1 MDFIQQAH
9 KGKLGY
15 WKYLVFAFLFFGLS
29 LSDGGNATQK
39 INDLIEQFGKNIT
52 FFILLFPFVLL
63 LGFLFLW
70 VNLVHKQPIKTL
82 TTSRKKIDWK
92 RVFFSFFVWGSIT
105 TLMILASYLFSPED
119 VKLNFQ
125 LEPFLYLLVIA
136 VLLVPI
142 QTSFEEYFFRGY
154 LMQGIGAKFKSRLLA
169 LVITSVTFGLMHYG
183 NPEVAKLGSLI
194 MVYYIGT
201 GFFLGI
207 ITLMDEGLELA
218 LGFHSANNLITA
230 LLITSDWSAFQTNSI
245 FKDFSEPELVF
256 SAFIPVFV
264 FYPLLLFIFSKK
276 YNWTNWKEH
285 LI

>member
-1 MDFIQQAH
+1 MDFIQQAY
-9 KGKLGY
+9 KGSLGY
-15 WKYLVFAFLFFGLS
+15 WKYLVFILLFFGLS
-29 LSDGGNATQK
+29 LSDGGNTTQM
-39 INDLIEQFGKNIT
+39 INDLIEQFGKNVT
-52 FFILLFPFVLL
+52 FFILLFPFALL
-63 LGFLFLW
+63 LGLLFLW
-70 VNLVHKQPIKTL
+70 VNLVHKQPIKSL
-82 TTSRKKIDWK
+82 TTSRKKVDWK

-105 TLMILASYLFSPED
+105 TLMILASYWFSPEED
-119 VKLNFQ
+119 IKLIFQ
-125 LEPFLYLLVIA
+125 LEPFLYLLIIA

-154 LMQGIGAKFKSRLLA
+154 LMQGIGAKFNSRLFA
-169 LVITSVTFGLMHYG
+169 LVITSV
-183 NPEVAKLGSLI
+183 
-194 MVYYIGT
+194 GT